1 MRQFKINPRWRQCII
16 SCVLLGQ
23 EGIFFIMVKI
33 YNIRCM
39 CDNGLWECKFVA
51 RGIHELH
58 KHHGT
63 AMTMKISWLLFTSI
77 IENRLL
83 CSKLCNSLP
92 GFFLQKDMLVKHL
105 KIMHCSMSNVN
116 CLSPYWL
123 ISTFPLYSI
132 TWLQNYEG
140 KKHCTFMASWTAI
153 AWSAVIFHEPH
164 QGTLVNIPPKQY
176 CRFLWH
182 EHCKMFLKT

>member
-116 CLSPYWL
+116 CLSPYW
-123 ISTFPLYSI
+123 FPLSLYIPLHDCKIMKAKNNVYSWHHELQLLDLLSYFMNRI
-132 TWLQNYEG
+132 RAPWLIYHWSN
-140 KKHCTFMASWTAI
+140 TADSYGMNT
-153 AWSAVIFHEPH
+153 AKCF
-164 QGTLVNIPPKQY
+164 
-176 CRFLWH
+176 
-182 EHCKMFLKT
+182 